1 MCGIVGFY
9 GSPKNLLNTL
19 VGGLKRLEY
28 RGYDS
33 AGVAITTQEQKLY
46 IRKAV
51 GKVAQLDQKIG
62 LDIDSNTLPNFG
74 NVGIAHTRWAT
85 HGEPTED
92 NAHPHF
98 SFDNKVAVVHNGIIE
113 NYKELKAE
121 LEADGVKFISKTDT
135 EAVAH
140 LIAKNYHGDLKQAVL
155 TTLKKLKGAFA
166 FAIIHTNEPN
176 RLIGAKKGSP
186 LLLGVG
192 ENEIVL
198 ASDVSAVISCTRNV
212 IYLEDGEM
220 VDINEGNYRVTDF
233 EDMDISKTI
242 QKVDWSDDEA
252 SKGGY
257 EHYLIKEIMDQ
268 GSTLIDSTRGR
279 LNKETGNVI
288 FGGLLDVKKR
298 IDGVKKIILLGIGTS
313 YYACKLGEMYFEE
326 LTGIP
331 TKAEM
336 SPEFRFKANTVDKH
350 TWVIAVSQSG
360 ETFDTISAINE
371 AKQKGALVTGIVNVV
386 GSTIAR
392 ITDAGVYNHIGPE
405 ISVAS
410 TKAFTSQA
418 LLLLMHAIY
427 VGRTTKLS
435 LSQGQELVGHI
446 QNLNLDIKE
455 VLAQNDNIST
465 LAQKYHTSKDF
476 FYLGTKF
483 NYPIALEGA
492 LKLKEI
498 SYLTHA
504 EGLSSGELKHG
515 FIALVDE
522 NRPSF
527 VLATNDTVF
536 DKSCNAIEQIKARK
550 GKVLAVVSDAQSP
563 ILSILDDYIVV
574 PQTDE
579 RIQPIINNVVFQL
592 FAYHCSRL
600 NGFDVD
606 RPRNLAKSVTVE

>member
-19 VGGLKRLEY
+19 IGGLKRLEY

-33 AGVAITTQEQKLY
+33 SGIAITSTTGQLFIQ
-46 IRKAV
+46 KAV
-51 GKVAQLDQKIG
+51 GKVVELDKKIETSTQNKT
-62 LDIDSNTLPNFG
+62 IPSFG
-74 NVGIAHTRWAT
+74 NTGIAHTRWAT
-85 HGEPTED
+85 HGEPTEN

-98 SFDNKVAVVHNGIIE
+98 SFDHKVAVVHNGIIE

-121 LEADGVKFISKTDT
+121 LEVDGVIFASKTDT
-135 EAVAH
+135 EVVAH
-140 LIAKNYHGDLKQAVL
+140 LIAKNYQNNLKQAVL
-155 TTLKKLKGAFA
+155 LTLKRLKGAFA
-166 FAIIHTNEPN
+166 FAIIHTDEPN

-192 ENEIVL
+192 KDEVVL

-212 IYLEDGEM
+212 IYLEDNEM
-220 VDINEGNYRVTDF
+220 VDIQDGNYRVTDF
-233 EDMDISKTI
+233 EDIDISKEI
-242 QKVDWSDDEA
+242 QTVDWSDDQA

-268 GSTLIDSTRGR
+268 GCTLVDSTRGR
-279 LNKETGNVI
+279 LNMDTGNVV
-288 FGGLLDVKKR
+288 FGGLLDVKDRIAKIKR
-298 IDGVKKIILLGIGTS
+298 IILLGIGTS

-336 SPEFRFKANTVDKH
+336 TPEFRFKTSVVDEH
-350 TWVIAVSQSG
+350 TWIIAVSQSG

-386 GSTIAR
+386 GSTISR

-410 TKAFTSQA
+410 TKAFTSQV
-418 LLLLMHAIY
+418 LLLLMHAVY
-427 VGRTTKLS
+427 LGRMHKLS
-435 LSQGQELVGHI
+435 LSQGQKII
-446 QNLNLDIKE
+446 QNITQLNLDIKE
-455 VLAQNDNIST
+455 ILLQNDNIS
-465 LAQKYHTSKDF
+465 AIASEFRTSKDF
-476 FYLGTKF
+476 LYLGTKF

-492 LKLKEI
+492 LKLKEL
-498 SYLTHA
+498 SYITHA

-515 FIALVDE
+515 FIALIDE
-522 NRPSF
+522 TRPSF
-527 VLATNDTVF
+527 VIATNDSVF

-550 GKVLAVVSDAQSP
+550 GKVIAIVSDPKA
-563 ILSILDDYIVV
+563 SILEMLSRYIVV
-574 PQTDE
+574 PQADE
-579 RIQPIINNVVFQL
+579 LLQPIINNVVFQL

-600 NGFDVD
+600 NGLDVD